1 MIIQLDSGYDG
12 DGGLI
17 TYEAVKEHLELDD
30 SVIPSEELVCLCLN
44 GQELRSKGIITL
56 RWKGEGFRKVFK
68 TTFHVI
74 EGEFLPFQMLL
85 GAQAIHEHGILKFA
99 GFGGRAVH
107 PKKSTADAQDIE
119 EKSIEKNRREEHR
132 KKAAANDK
140 KVSADKSAQN
150 KSSPKED
157 SKRRL

>member
-12 DGGLI
+12 NGGLI
-17 TYEAVKEHLELDD
+17 TYEAVKEHLEMNDCI
-30 SVIPSEELVCLCLN
+30 VPSEELVCLCLN

-56 RWKGEGFRKVFK
+56 RWKGEGFRKIFR

-85 GAQAIHEHGILKFA
+85 GAKALHEHRILKFA

-107 PKKSTADAQDIE
+107 PKKSTGQWGYICE
-119 EKSIEKNRREEHR
+119 R
-132 KKAAANDK
+132 
-140 KVSADKSAQN
+140 N
-150 KSSPKED
+150 KSFKH
-157 SKRRL
+157 